1 MCWFHLKNP
10 ISWAKIEANQ
20 GEEGIGM
27 TQFRSGNQIVNPGAI
42 FHVTGLPFPISRQ
55 RASLCLLFFLA
66 CYPFQE
72 VYL

>member
-1 MCWFHLKNP
+1 
-10 ISWAKIEANQ
+10 
-20 GEEGIGM
+20 M

-55 RASLCLLFFLA
+55 RTSLCLLFFLA